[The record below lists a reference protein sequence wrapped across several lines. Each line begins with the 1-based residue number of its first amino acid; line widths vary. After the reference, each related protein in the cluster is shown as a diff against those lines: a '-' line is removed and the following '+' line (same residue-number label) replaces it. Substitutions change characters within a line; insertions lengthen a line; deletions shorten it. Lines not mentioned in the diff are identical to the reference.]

1 MEISLLP
8 ICKDISLS
16 ACAFLYL
23 LSVSL
28 CRLDRAMPSFDS
40 SVLSL
45 ILEAF
50 PGGTEFILGGGGVQ
64 VFNQGSSSN
73 LRKSWVLAI
82 SQDVRL
88 KIRTRI
94 VS

>member
-1 MEISLLP
+1 MIYFCVFAEIFYVEISLLP

-45 ILEAF
+45 TLEAF
-50 PGGTEFILGGGGVQ
+50 PGGTEFILGGGGGGPIFQ
-64 VFNQGSSSN
+64 S
-73 LRKSWVLAI
+73 R
-82 SQDVRL
+82 
-88 KIRTRI
+88 
-94 VS
+94 